1 MKRHPA
7 LVPLSRFH
15 RSALFVAQMAKLDG
29 PQFEGYPR
37 DVEGKARY
45 ALDFYDHDLKKH
57 FELEETKLLPAI
69 RGFDTELDQLAD
81 DVVEEH
87 KQLRALFEALPEAED
102 AVEKLDALGR
112 ALEKHIRS
120 QERVLFEKIQEVLP
134 EENLTGLQGLGEA
147 AS

>member
-1 MKRHPA
+1 VKRHPA

-15 RSALFVAQMAKLDG
+15 RSALFVAQMAKRDG
-29 PQFEGYPR
+29 PQFEGYPS

-57 FELEETKLLPAI
+57 FDLEEANLLPAI

-87 KQLRALFEALPEAED
+87 NHLRALLEALPEAED
-102 AVEKLDALGR
+102 AVEILDTLGHS
-112 ALEKHIRS
+112 LEKHIRR

-134 EENLTGLQGLGEA
+134 EENLAGLQGLGEA
-147 AS
+147 TS